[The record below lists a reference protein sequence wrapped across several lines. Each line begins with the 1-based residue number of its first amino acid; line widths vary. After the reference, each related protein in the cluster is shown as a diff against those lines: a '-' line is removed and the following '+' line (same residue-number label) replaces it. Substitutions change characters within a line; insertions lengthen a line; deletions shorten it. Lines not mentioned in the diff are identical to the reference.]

1 LAIVRSFWQKIHRI
15 LPNGNPR
22 PAPPRSSE
30 PARRRYSVDAAPE
43 FAAGDPIVQLPTTV
57 TNPISAP
64 ATQALGRGLPWR
76 AGAVLQAVVLDASA
90 AGRVQLQI
98 GSHTVSARTLFALSE
113 GQVLSLRVS
122 HAGELVVL
130 QPPAAAQAQQAAQ
143 TPDAQLARQALREAL
158 PRQAPL
164 PPLLANLTLIAREP
178 GRFPQGVVDAANAA
192 LATLPDARVLADP
205 DGLAERV
212 ERSGLWLEAALSRSG
227 TSSAPMPAAALAGDW
242 KAALLRLAAALRDLS
257 AQGARAQPGAPAPDA
272 AVADDARGATPLPNA
287 SPGQGAQPAPARTSP
302 VVVDGTPLP
311 RAAEGAPSQR
321 ADALTPAQAAVRT
334 AAPPVGASVAEESAQ
349 APAPAPQ
356 GAADGRAAPRVAVG
370 AYGAPDAAPLLR
382 AMPPQPQPRAEASLA
397 QLALAADE
405 PAALARH
412 VLHQVEGAL
421 ARVELGQLASLRS
434 EGTNA
439 PFWLLEL
446 PVRAPDGETDVL
458 QLRIERDGGGTD
470 AQGLPVWAVSLTFDF
485 GALGPVHARVAV
497 RGEQVSTLFSAER
510 EATVARLRG
519 ELGSLESAFAQRGL
533 TVGALGCRAGAPEAA
548 HESAGTAAGP
558 LLDVD
563 A

>member
-1 LAIVRSFWQKIHRI
+1 M
-15 LPNGNPR
+15 
-22 PAPPRSSE
+22 
-30 PARRRYSVDAAPE
+30 
-43 FAAGDPIVQLPTTV
+43 QLPTTV

-98 GSHTVSARTLFALSE
+98 GAHTVTARALFALAE

-130 QPPAAAQAQQAAQ
+130 QPPTAAQAEQVARS
-143 TPDAQLARQALREAL
+143 PDAQLARQALREAL

-178 GRFPQGVVDAANAA
+178 GRFPPGVAEAAKAA
-192 LATLPDARVLADP
+192 LAALPDARVLTDP
-205 DGLAERV
+205 DGLEQQV
-212 ERSGLWLEAALSRSG
+212 LRSGLWLEAALARAA
-227 TSSAPMPAAALAGDW
+227 TSPAPEHAAALAGDW

-257 AQGARAQPGAPAPDA
+257 APAARAPSGTPASHA
-272 AVADDARGATPLPNA
+272 AVADEAPAAPALQNNA
-287 SPGQGAQPAPARTSP
+287 SPTQRAAQPAPARTAT
-302 VVVDGTPLP
+302 VLVDGMPLP
-311 RAAEGAPSQR
+311 RAEGASAQR
-321 ADALTPAQAAVRT
+321 ADAAAQSPLRPAAPGAVVADE
-334 AAPPVGASVAEESAQ
+334 AAPP
-349 APAPAPQ
+349 PATTVPADP
-356 GAADGRAAPRVAVG
+356 RAAPRTALG
-370 AYGAPDAAPLLR
+370 AYGAQDAAPLLR
-382 AMPPQPQPRAEASLA
+382 AMPPQPQPRTEASLA
-397 QLALAADE
+397 QLVRATEE
-405 PAALARH
+405 PAVLARH
-412 VLHQVEGAL
+412 VLQQVEGAL

-470 AQGLPVWAVSLTFDF
+470 AQGQPVWAVSLTFDF
-485 GALGPVHARVAV
+485 GDLGPMHARVAV

-510 EATVARLRG
+510 EETVARVQAA
-519 ELGSLESAFAQRGL
+519 LGSLESAFAQRGL
-533 TVGALGCRAGAPEAA
+533 TVGALGCRAGAPAVEHAA
-548 HESAGTAAGP
+548 DLVAADGP

>member
-1 LAIVRSFWQKIHRI
+1 
-15 LPNGNPR
+15 
-22 PAPPRSSE
+22 
-30 PARRRYSVDAAPE
+30 
-43 FAAGDPIVQLPTTV
+43 VQLPTTV

-76 AGAVLQAVVLDASA
+76 AGAVLQAVVLDVSA
-90 AGRVQLQI
+90 AGRVQLQV
-98 GSHTVSARTLFALSE
+98 GAHTVSARALFALSE

-130 QPPAAAQAQQAAQ
+130 QPPTAAQAEQVARS
-143 TPDAQLARQALREAL
+143 PDAQLARQALREAL

-178 GRFPQGVVDAANAA
+178 GRFPPGVAEAAKAA
-192 LATLPDARVLADP
+192 LAALPDARVLTDP
-205 DGLAERV
+205 DGLEQQV
-212 ERSGLWLEAALSRSG
+212 QRSGLWLEAALARAA
-227 TSSAPMPAAALAGDW
+227 TSPAPEHAAALAGDW

-257 AQGARAQPGAPAPDA
+257 APAARAPSGTPASNA
-272 AVADDARGATPLPNA
+272 AVADEAPAAPPAQNA
-287 SPGQGAQPAPARTSP
+287 GTAQQPAQAGPARTP
-302 VVVDGTPLP
+302 AVLVDGMPLP
-311 RAAEGAPSQR
+311 RAEGASAQR
-321 ADALTPAQAAVRT
+321 ADAAAPSPVRT
-334 AAPPVGASVAEESAQ
+334 AAPPAGAVVADE
-349 APAPAPQ
+349 
-356 GAADGRAAPRVAVG
+356 AAPPPATTAPIDPRSAPRTALG
-370 AYGAPDAAPLLR
+370 AYAAQDAAPLLR
-382 AMPPQPQPRAEASLA
+382 AMPPQPQPRTEASLA
-397 QLALAADE
+397 QLVRATEE
-405 PAALARH
+405 PAVLARH
-412 VLHQVEGAL
+412 VLQQVEGVL

-470 AQGLPVWAVSLTFDF
+470 AQGQPVWAVALTFDF
-485 GALGPVHARVAV
+485 GDLGPVHARVAV

-510 EATVARLRG
+510 EETVARVQAA
-519 ELGSLESAFAQRGL
+519 LGSLESAFAQRGL
-533 TVGALGCRAGAPEAA
+533 TVGALGCRAGAPAVEHAA
-548 HESAGTAAGP
+548 DLVAADGP